1 MAAKLPAAQKRMFKN
16 IFVCKSCSQKMR
28 SEPLK
33 IVQGQIACRRCEGHS
48 FRPIRSK
55 KK

>member
-16 IFVCKSCSQKMR
+16 VFVCKKCSQKIR
-28 SEPLK
+28 TDP
-33 IVQGQIACRRCEGHS
+33 IRVVQRQVVCRRCSGRI
-48 FRPIRSK
+48 FRPIKSK